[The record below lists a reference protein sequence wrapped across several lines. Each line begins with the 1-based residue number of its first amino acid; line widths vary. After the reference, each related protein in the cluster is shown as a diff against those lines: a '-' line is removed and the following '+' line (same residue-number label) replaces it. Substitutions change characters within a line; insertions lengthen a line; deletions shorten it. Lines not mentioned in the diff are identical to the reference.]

1 MARMPDWFA
10 PVNQASAAPAASPNE
25 FERLWR
31 GFMTARATL
40 GLVLMLLQA
49 GLLWLSP
56 VSGLAPLLI
65 CAAYF
70 MAALSV
76 RLHTPAVQLGNT
88 FNAHWLRTVGVDLL
102 TFATLHLLQNSA
114 INYTPLFALPVLM
127 ASVLGSTL
135 LALGAAALVTLML
148 FAHATWLTVLVPWEA
163 NTHFLQAALT
173 GIGCF
178 AVAVIANQVSRRL
191 ASVELRAQ
199 HIQLAAEVQSQ
210 VNELVI
216 QSLTD
221 GILIVD
227 QYGQIRSANP
237 SAHQLLSHH
246 PLTTISA
253 FNLSDRPGWH
263 ALRDLVL
270 QSFVLQRSQEAEI
283 EVHHVGFGSRQLRA
297 RTQMTNRQQD
307 DALDLC
313 VVFLQD
319 QLEVQARIRAEKLA
333 SMGRMSAAV
342 AHEIRNPLAAIS
354 QANALLTE
362 DLSDP
367 GQRQLAH
374 MVQQNTQRLERIV
387 QDILHLTHAPNEGE
401 GTSALVVDLTQT
413 TERICRD
420 WQNQHHLTQA
430 LVLGLPPSVAP
441 VRFESEHL
449 RRVLVNLLDNAAR
462 YATGN
467 VASIQVHIT
476 EAPNEDGLPQV
487 CLCVWSDGLPLAP
500 SVEQHLF
507 EPFFTSESRSS
518 GLGLYICREL
528 CESHGAL
535 MGYERSARAVGEHS
549 VTGNEFRITFKT
561 QSTLPTNLPLCMTP

>member
-1 MARMPDWFA
+1 MLSRFA
-10 PVNQASAAPAASPNE
+10 PVNPPPALSPAASPNE

-31 GFMTARATL
+31 GFMTARTTL

-49 GLLWLSP
+49 RLMWVSPADGLM
-56 VSGLAPLLI
+56 PLLV

-70 MAALSV
+70 GTALSV
-76 RLHTPAVQLGNT
+76 RLRTPASPLGSKL
-88 FNAHWLRTVGVDLL
+88 NARWLLTVGVDLM
-102 TFATLHLLQNSA
+102 TFASLQLLQGSA
-114 INYTPLFALPVLM
+114 INYTPLFALPVLI

-135 LALGAAALVTLML
+135 LSLGAAALVTLML
-148 FAHATWLTVLVPWEA
+148 FAHATWLTLLAPWNA

-173 GIGCF
+173 GMGCF
-178 AVAVIANQVSRRL
+178 AIAVIANQVSRRL
-191 ASVELRAQ
+191 ASVELQAQ
-199 HIQLAAEVQSQ
+199 HNQLAAEVQGQ

-237 SAHQLLSHH
+237 SAHQLLSHN
-246 PLTTISA
+246 PRTTISA
-253 FNLSDRPGWH
+253 VNLNDRPGWH
-263 ALRDLVL
+263 ALRDVVL
-270 QSFVLQRSQEAEI
+270 RSFVQQSAQEAEI
-283 EVHHVGFGSRQLRA
+283 EVRHAGFGSRQLRV

-362 DLSDP
+362 DLSDA

-374 MVQQNTQRLERIV
+374 MVQQNTERLERIV
-387 QDILHLTHAPNEGE
+387 QDILHLTHTPNEE
-401 GTSALVVDLTQT
+401 GSSPAVVMADLTQAT
-413 TERICRD
+413 HRICRD
-420 WQNQHHLTQA
+420 WQNQHHVTQA
-430 LVLGLPPSVAP
+430 LLLDLPNTAP
-441 VRFESEHL
+441 PVWFEGEHL
-449 RRVLVNLLDNAAR
+449 RRILVNLLDNAAR
-462 YATGN
+462 YATGKD
-467 VASIQVHIT
+467 ASMQVHIGQVPSD
-476 EAPNEDGLPQV
+476 EAAPQV
-487 CLCVWSDGLPLAP
+487 CLRVWSDGSPLAP

-535 MGYERSARAVGEHS
+535 MAYERSVRVVDRHPVG
-549 VTGNEFRITFKT
+549 GNAFCITFRS
-561 QSTLPTNLPLCMTP
+561 QSPLSAPPPNPHPA